1 MASDRIIAKMRLN
14 SIRHTVIFPIDVI
27 QSIDSNAVSRRDA
40 GDKGIYGGGVTLDC
54 FPELEANGQAA
65 AHRSC
70 GLHKVN
76 RLTILPYDRNV
87 ALSQ

>member
-27 QSIDSNAVSRRDA
+27 QSIDSNAVSPTEA
-40 GDKGIYGGGVTLDC
+40 GETKVFTEGSYFGLL
-54 FPELEANGQAA
+54 PELEANGQAA
-65 AHRSC
+65 AHRSG